1 MRIMNVWQLYRAD
14 CARYRALRPHHSML
28 TIWLTEQ
35 GLWALMQYRL
45 ASKIY
50 RSSLPR
56 GVKSPLLGIMVFWQV
71 VIEVITKI
79 SLPYRTQIGHGLY
92 IGHCGP
98 IILHPDV
105 VIGHDCN
112 LSQVTTIG
120 ISGMGDHRGVPTIG
134 DRVFIGPHTV
144 IVGPITVGNDTV
156 IGAGAIVV
164 TSVRSNVTV
173 VGNPAREV
181 SHQGSD
187 GYVVLAGQSPPAY
200 TPKDKQNLLQL
211 FRSHNDEYVL

>member
-1 MRIMNVWQLYRAD
+1 MNVWQLYRAD

-79 SLPYRTQIGHGLY
+79 
-92 IGHCGP
+92 
-98 IILHPDV
+98 
-105 VIGHDCN
+105 
-112 LSQVTTIG
+112 
-120 ISGMGDHRGVPTIG
+120 
-134 DRVFIGPHTV
+134 
-144 IVGPITVGNDTV
+144 
-156 IGAGAIVV
+156 
-164 TSVRSNVTV
+164 
-173 VGNPAREV
+173 
-181 SHQGSD
+181 
-187 GYVVLAGQSPPAY
+187 
-200 TPKDKQNLLQL
+200 
-211 FRSHNDEYVL
+211 